1 MNDQVA
7 FLFESGK
14 GGIFMRKRNI
24 QIITRLN
31 RKEQEHL
38 QALVKRSGL
47 SQEAYIRHLINGV
60 VPNDAPP
67 ADYYGMMQEL
77 HAIGNNLNQI
87 ARKAHVLN
95 VIDVQ
100 VYDKT
105 VKELEQSLK
114 KITDAVVLPRKQ

>member
-1 MNDQVA
+1 
-7 FLFESGK
+7 
-14 GGIFMRKRNI
+14 MRKRNI

-38 QALVKRSGL
+38 QSLVKRSGL

-87 ARKAHVLN
+87 AVKAYTLN
-95 VIDVQ
+95 VLDVQ
-100 VYDKT
+100 RYD
-105 VKELEQSLK
+105 E
-114 KITDAVVLPRKQ
+114 ACR

>member
-1 MNDQVA
+1 
-7 FLFESGK
+7 
-14 GGIFMRKRNI
+14 MRKRNI

-38 QALVKRSGL
+38 QSLVKRSGL

-100 VYDKT
+100 SYDKV
-105 VKELEQSLK
+105 VKELEQTIT
-114 KITDAVVLPRKQ
+114 KITNTIVLPRKQ

>member
-1 MNDQVA
+1 
-7 FLFESGK
+7 
-14 GGIFMRKRNI
+14 MRKRNI

-87 ARKAHVLN
+87 ARIANASKQIRSGELHEAQQL
-95 VIDVQ
+95 
-100 VYDKT
+100 
-105 VKELEQSLK
+105 VKE
-114 KITDAVVLPRKQ
+114 AVRLVRESF